1 MKLSDWQTEEKL
13 SHVNSLFHLQ
23 LAGVLLPTI
32 IHPKS
37 SKTHLQEHFSTFLT
51 STSTRPSV
59 NQNLQFICILNSMF
73 LDVVSACGLEG
84 DRRWDAIS
92 SLCSSV
98 TFVRHNRGD
107 RCYSLLSLSNELVQ
121 NHFVFAHKLFVFWVL
136 SLFWVESATHA
147 PHHLRQHQNDQSDID
162 FSNLALM
169 ITVRVSVTAKD
180 RSVIPWQPAVAMET
194 RVF

>member
-59 NQNLQFICILNSMF
+59 NQNLQFIYILNSMF

-92 SLCSSV
+92 SLAPPWPLLDIIEETDAIHCSHSLMSWCKIIL
-98 TFVRHNRGD
+98 FLLISYLFFGFCLCFEWRVRHM
-107 RCYSLLSLSNELVQ
+107 
-121 NHFVFAHKLFVFWVL
+121 
-136 SLFWVESATHA
+136 
-147 PHHLRQHQNDQSDID
+147 HLTIYDNIK
-162 FSNLALM
+162 M
-169 ITVRVSVTAKD
+169 IK
-180 RSVIPWQPAVAMET
+180 VI
-194 RVF
+194 